1 MQYRIETVK
10 SFNQTLR
17 WKDGLMNDVFFLF
30 FSTVFH
36 SYPDDEWMIMKACVQ
51 WDPIYDWKDPRLC

>member
-17 WKDGLMNDVFFLF
+17 WKDGLMNDAFFFVLF
-30 FSTVFH
+30 NSISLLSGRRVDNESVCAMGSH
-36 SYPDDEWMIMKACVQ
+36 I
-51 WDPIYDWKDPRLC
+51 